1 MNTIYS
7 HRGLTD
13 PDFITK
19 LKNSKF
25 LLEVE
30 KTVWIIFFSRGKDES
45 QLFHSF
51 SLSSQSSLIK
61 ITPRARANS
70 LVKPLMMEELWDA
83 FLHHTTKN
91 KAKINH

>member
-1 MNTIYS
+1 MNTTYS

-30 KTVWIIFFSRGKDES
+30 NNK
-45 QLFHSF
+45 
-51 SLSSQSSLIK
+51 
-61 ITPRARANS
+61 N
-70 LVKPLMMEELWDA
+70 LVVGIRDVDS
-83 FLHHTTKN
+83 N
-91 KAKINH
+91 AKFPHENN

>member
-30 KTVWIIFFSRGKDES
+30 NNKNLVVGIRDEYINIY
-45 QLFHSF
+45 HNCD
-51 SLSSQSSLIK
+51 SL
-61 ITPRARANS
+61 
-70 LVKPLMMEELWDA
+70 
-83 FLHHTTKN
+83 
-91 KAKINH
+91 AK

>member
-30 KTVWIIFFSRGKDES
+30 TLVSGE
-45 QLFHSF
+45 
-51 SLSSQSSLIK
+51 K
-61 ITPRARANS
+61 IS
-70 LVKPLMMEELWDA
+70 DSV
-83 FLHHTTKN
+83 
-91 KAKINH
+91 